1 MEAEQHDTS
10 LYSYYVDEDYYAML
24 LDDLRSWEREGRPA
38 GNTAAGAEGVE
49 LLIREARLLD
59 EGKFED
65 WLELMTSDCLY
76 WAPAT
81 PGGGVPSREVTIAF
95 DDRRRLED
103 RIARLRTGYAYS
115 QIPPSRTRRMLTNFE
130 AYSGDGDIDL
140 RIRSN
145 FAIHEFRKGIHR
157 TLVGWYGHSLRKKE
171 GAWKIVRKQINL
183 IDPEQGHE
191 NMTLML

>member
-10 LYSYYVDEDYYAML
+10 FYSYYIDENYYAML
-24 LDDLRSWEREGRPA
+24 LQELRDWEREGPLA
-38 GNTAAGAEGVE
+38 DAAASAEAKA

-59 EGKFED
+59 EGRFEE
-65 WLELMTSDCLY
+65 WLDMLSKDCLY
-76 WAPAT
+76 WAPAS
-81 PGGGVPSREVTIAF
+81 PGGGVPDREVTIAF

-130 AYSGDGDIDL
+130 AFRGNGDIDL

-145 FAIHEFRKGIHR
+145 FVIYEFRKGAQR
-157 TLVGWYGHSLRKKE
+157 ALPGWYGHSLRKE
-171 GAWKIVRKQINL
+171 DGRWKIVRKQINL

-191 NMTLML
+191 NLTLML